1 MSLYPLTGGIVAGD
15 PSLGFYNDI
24 DQTGLL
30 TSLELVLDAGAATS
44 YTSGQKWLDISGNG
58 YDFFLGSEGASA
70 STGDEPTFTGSA
82 GGLSDGE
89 YFLVDGGDFFSYDTG
104 TLESWM
110 TDMYK
115 DNADWTVLMW
125 TYGPAGGDSDGWFGV
140 GFDAGGGGTPA
151 VNYQNLGAGTTKQ
164 QLTIWRD
171 SEPSALA
178 VSGATSMALNA
189 WHMHGISFDEATGAG
204 GAFFF
209 LDGAYNQVSSSDTWN
224 ATISSAA
231 TNDGAEFHILD
242 SNLVGQKWP
251 NLTRIAGFMAWS
263 TALSFANIDALFDK
277 QKGRFG
283 I

>member
-1 MSLYPLTGGIVAGD
+1 MSFHPITGGLVAGD

-24 DQTGLL
+24 DQLGLL
-30 TSLELVLDAGAATS
+30 TDLELCLDAGAATS
-44 YTSGQKWLDISGNG
+44 YTSGEKWLDISGNN

-70 STGDEPTFTGSA
+70 STGDEPTFTGTA

-89 YFLVDGGDFFSYDTG
+89 YFIVDGGDFFSYDES

-115 DNADWTVLMW
+115 NNADWTVLMW
-125 TYGPAGGDSDGWFGV
+125 TYGPAGGDGDRWFGM
-140 GFDAGGGGTPA
+140 GFGSGGGGTPA
-151 VNYQNLGAGTTKQ
+151 VNYQNVGAGASRQ
-164 QLTIWRD
+164 SLAIWRD
-171 SEPSALA
+171 SEPSALYVA
-178 VSGATSMALNA
+178 GDTTLSNNV

-204 GAFFF
+204 GGFFF

-231 TNDGAEFHILD
+231 TNNGGEFVILD
-242 SNLVGQKWP
+242 SNLFNQKWP

-263 TALSFANIDALFDK
+263 TSLSFADIDALYDR
-277 QKGRFG
+277 QKGRFA
-283 I
+283 